1 MKKKMELIRAKEY
14 DGCYVMP
21 IGKSATSCN

>member
-1 MKKKMELIRAKEY
+1 MKKKMEPIRAKEY
-14 DGCYVMP
+14 DGCYFMP